1 MPLRAIQGADRV
13 CDLARVLATEAPRL
27 VRDEGD
33 VRITVFRAKAGPDSG
48 WASHAL
54 HALVA
59 EARDSYRAQYGQHVS
74 IFDRYDG
81 KAWVYAAIAG
91 YDSDGTHFDE
101 ALTLRFVPATGAPA
115 RNDDLNFYTCEAAPG
130 GELAELLTGAGRH
143 RRLGIGSDSHAY
155 SQSRMG
161 SIRPRAHGGRQL
173 SGNRH
178 VGLAWCLMLECFL
191 ADTANA
197 DRACRVLTAQT
208 TDQLRTLGARVPM
221 LPADRA
227 LGLEPGSIRLDRRAP
242 HVRDLCY
249 GVPLYF
255 LNLKDVGAL
264 LSRLLAEGWLSASA
278 LRRAVTPGVEL
289 AQALSRPRA
298 SALAGLHLLFDAQG
312 AIDGSRLTGEGL
324 RELADA
330 EVRDGPVLRLTQL
343 DALELELAKLRPTAH
358 RPSSIV
364 LRPRAEA
371 R

>member
-1 MPLRAIQGADRV
+1 M
-13 CDLARVLATEAPRL
+13 
-27 VRDEGD
+27 
-33 VRITVFRAKAGPDSG
+33 
-48 WASHAL
+48 
-54 HALVA
+54 
-59 EARDSYRAQYGQHVS
+59 
-74 IFDRYDG
+74 
-81 KAWVYAAIAG
+81 
-91 YDSDGTHFDE
+91 
-101 ALTLRFVPATGAPA
+101 LTST
-115 RNDDLNFYTCEAAPG
+115 
-130 GELAELLTGAGRH
+130 GRH
-143 RRLGIGSDSHAY
+143 RRLGVAGESHAY

-161 SIRPRAHGGRQL
+161 SIRPRAPGGRQL

-191 ADTANA
+191 ADTAET

-208 TDQLRTLGARVPM
+208 TEQLRMLGARVPM

-227 LGLEPGSIRLDRRAP
+227 LGLEPGSIQLNRRAP

-255 LNLKDVGAL
+255 LNLKDVAAL
-264 LSRLLAEGWLSASA
+264 LSRLLREGSLSTSA

-298 SALAGLHLLFDAQG
+298 SALVNLHHLFDARG
-312 AIDGSRLTGEGL
+312 PIEGSRLTGEGL

-343 DALELELAKLRPTAH
+343 DALELELAKLRPQAR

-371 R
+371 G